1 MQDKYNFTIYGE
13 CVAKARPRFTQ
24 YGHVY
29 TPAKT
34 KEYERLIKSVAREN
48 NIPCITTALKIDIT
62 IYKSIPASW
71 TKKKKEQALSGELLP
86 VVKPDIDNYV
96 KAVLDGLNGL
106 LFVDDKQIIELT
118 ARKKYS
124 DSARTEVTVW
134 AI

>member
-1 MQDKYNFTIYGE
+1 MRDRYNFIIYGE

-71 TKKKKEQALSGELLP
+71 TKKKKEQALNGELLP

-96 KAVLDGLNGL
+96 KAVLDGLNGV

-124 DSARTEVTVW
+124 ESAKVEVTVW
-134 AI
+134 TI

>member
-1 MQDKYNFTIYGE
+1 MCGKSPP
-13 CVAKARPRFTQ
+13 PRFTQ

-71 TKKKKEQALSGELLP
+71 TKKKKAQAL
-86 VVKPDIDNYV
+86 
-96 KAVLDGLNGL
+96 NG
-106 LFVDDKQIIELT
+106 
-118 ARKKYS
+118 
-124 DSARTEVTVW
+124 
-134 AI
+134 

>member
-1 MQDKYNFTIYGE
+1 MQDRYNFTIYGE
-13 CVAKARPRFTQ
+13 
-24 YGHVY
+24 
-29 TPAKT
+29 
-34 KEYERLIKSVAREN
+34 
-48 NIPCITTALKIDIT
+48 
-62 IYKSIPASW
+62 
-71 TKKKKEQALSGELLP
+71 LLL

-124 DSARTEVTVW
+124 ESARTEVTVW